1 MSLRLSPFRAETM
14 ASTGR
19 GIAST
24 SSSWWL
30 VSTYLQQISLQQA
43 KQTVKLKQ
51 SLSTDPA
58 VGPIRL
64 LLNPY
69 SLQPANPLSSIL
81 DKEVSCKLADYA
93 QADDG
98 DVMMMM
104 TMTLLILTVMLM
116 MVTKMSAL
124 LAVNAVTG

>member
-1 MSLRLSPFRAETM
+1 M

-69 SLQPANPLSSIL
+69 SLQPANPLSCIL

-98 DVMMMM
+98 DVMMMLMM
-104 TMTLLILTVMLM
+104 TMTLLILT
-116 MVTKMSAL
+116 AL